1 MVQTGI
7 SLNDIAKK
15 LQLSPMTVS
24 RVVNRSGS
32 VSAET
37 QARVLAALQEL
48 GYRKDRFASINSR
61 KRGQQPRIRHV
72 IVDRVAERANGPSG
86 FTFYDTIALAVMEAL
101 TALGCQA
108 TATDLTYDRD
118 RRLDAI
124 SSADAIIFCSPVAP
138 EIEAFARSLNR
149 ELHCVTICHQIE
161 DAASVTPDDEGGGR
175 LAADCL
181 LRAGHRHIA
190 IFGSE
195 DQPSYAA
202 RADSCARQLRRGQ
215 PGIRIDRLDYRI
227 GVDGVTSS
235 DTAMEQVL
243 ADYFTR
249 LGGGQWPTAC
259 FAVGGYATFILYR
272 YLRRQGLAIPQQMG
286 VLGFD
291 SLPFYDQ
298 LDVPLSRIGFPVATL
313 GTQAVDVLLRAAS
326 ATHSPAAE
334 AQSALRIAVTC
345 EFIERGSVLPLGEM
359 RDVTVPRS

>member
-32 VSAET
+32 VSPET

-61 KRGQQPRIRHV
+61 KRGQQPRVRHV
-72 IVDRVAERANGPSG
+72 IVDRVAERVSGPSG

-138 EIEAFARSLNR
+138 EIETFARSLNR
-149 ELHCVTICHQIE
+149 DLQCVTICHQVD
-161 DAASVTPDDEGGGR
+161 DAASVNPDDEQGGR

-181 LRAGHRHIA
+181 LRAGHRHVA

-195 DQPSYAA
+195 DQMSYAV
-202 RADSCARQLRRGQ
+202 RADSCARHLRRGQ
-215 PGIRIDRLDYRI
+215 PGMSIERIDYRI
-227 GVDGVTSS
+227 GVDGVSS
-235 DTAMEQVL
+235 SAEAMEQVL
-243 ADYFTR
+243 ADTFAGR
-249 LGGGQWPTAC
+249 APAELPSAV

-272 YLRRQGLAIPQQMG
+272 YLRRLGLAIPQQIG

-291 SLPFYDQ
+291 ALPFYDQ

-313 GTQAVDVLLRAAS
+313 GTQAVDVLLRAESDA
-326 ATHSPAAE
+326 ATPRP
-334 AQSALRIAVTC
+334 ALRLAVPC
-345 EFIERGSVLPLGEM
+345 ELIERGSVLTLQEM
-359 RDVTVPRS
+359 RDVGRR